1 MQDQQEP
8 PSAITS
14 GVWEALRHP
23 PRNRPVARAL
33 ASFSDIQEVIE
44 VVNEAGEE
52 LKENKY
58 DLLCPREGCGSLILK
73 KGSAK
78 FVESPSVELEP
89 PTHASVAPLMPMI
102 HPSERIHWWLVTPN
116 PMAFENV
123 GFSRPVES
131 SQSTNGPKKKFL
143 ICAECDLGP
152 LGWCVEGGRD
162 FWLVC
167 DRVGYRE

>member
-8 PSAITS
+8 PSAIPS

-33 ASFSDIQEVIE
+33 ASFNDIQDVIE

-78 FVESPSVELEP
+78 FVESPSVEV
-89 PTHASVAPLMPMI
+89 SV
-102 HPSERIHWWLVTPN
+102 
-116 PMAFENV
+116 
-123 GFSRPVES
+123 
-131 SQSTNGPKKKFL
+131 
-143 ICAECDLGP
+143 
-152 LGWCVEGGRD
+152 D
-162 FWLVC
+162 FTF
-167 DRVGYRE
+167 